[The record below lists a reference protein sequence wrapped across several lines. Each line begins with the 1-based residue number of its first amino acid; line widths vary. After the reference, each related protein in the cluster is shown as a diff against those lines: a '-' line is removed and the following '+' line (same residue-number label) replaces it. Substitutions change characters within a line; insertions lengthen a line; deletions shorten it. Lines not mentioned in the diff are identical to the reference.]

1 MTFPQSRLR
10 KDCVIKFIPVYLSGL
25 SILALFIIAVSH
37 VSVGWPILSL
47 MLIVILWGWW
57 FKNISEAS
65 TPFPESKSGNSLTDP
80 AYPFSQATAADIIIA
95 MDEPALLVN
104 QGQVE
109 VANRAAENLLGMH
122 IEGGDIRMAIR
133 HPAAIRL
140 LTEPLDNMTPVL
152 LAGLGGV
159 NRRWELYAYPLNE
172 EQRLILLR
180 DQSTAH
186 LTEQV
191 RIDFVANTSH
201 ELRTPLA
208 TLSGFIETLED
219 DDVIKE
225 HDTRHHFLS
234 IMAREAKRMQNLVDD
249 LMSLSRIEAGK
260 FSLPNDIVHMS
271 PVVEEVV
278 SNIQASGQAK
288 ATQITLE
295 NHLSSDSLQGDRAE
309 LTQLLY
315 NIIGNALKYGRKD
328 GIIKVALD
336 NTDDHRIKLAIADEG
351 DGIPFHHIPRL
362 TERFYRVDNS
372 RSRALGG
379 TGLGLA
385 IVKQIVEHHRGE
397 LLIDSLPGK
406 GTTVTVFLPTTDFF
420 PE

>member
-1 MTFPQSRLR
+1 MAR
-10 KDCVIKFIPVYLSGL
+10 KDCVIKSVPVYLSGL
-25 SILALFIIAVSH
+25 SLLALFIIAVSH
-37 VSVGWPILSL
+37 VSVGWPILSVL
-47 MLIVILWGWW
+47 MLIIVWGWW
-57 FKNISEAS
+57 FKNISEA
-65 TPFPESKSGNSLTDP
+65 T
-80 AYPFSQATAADIIIA
+80 APFSDTNNGSGFSDQPYPYFPATAADVIMA
-95 MDEPALLVN
+95 MDEPVLLVN
-104 QGQVE
+104 DGQVE

-122 IEGGDIRMAIR
+122 IEGGDVRMAIR

-140 LTEPLDNMTPVL
+140 LTEPLDNMSPVL
-152 LAGLGGV
+152 LAGLGGL
-159 NRRWELYAYPLNE
+159 NRRWELYAYALNE

-219 DDVIKE
+219 DDVIKDR
-225 HDTRHHFLS
+225 DTRHHFLG

-260 FSLPNDIVHMS
+260 FSLPNEIVVLS
-271 PVVEEVV
+271 PLVAEIV

-288 ATQITLE
+288 PSQITLK
-295 NHLSSDSLQGDRAE
+295 NQLSSDNIQGDRTE
-309 LTQLLY
+309 VTQLLY

-328 GIIKVALD
+328 GQIMVNLE
-336 NTDDHRIKLAIADEG
+336 NTDDHRIKLSIKDEG

-397 LLIDSLPGK
+397 LVIDSIAGK

-420 PE
+420 PD

>member
-1 MTFPQSRLR
+1 M
-10 KDCVIKFIPVYLSGL
+10 VPVYLSGL
-25 SILALFIIAVSH
+25 SLLALFAIAVCH
-37 VSVGWPILSL
+37 LTVGWPILTFL
-47 MLIVILWGWW
+47 LLVIIWGWW
-57 FKNISEAS
+57 CKNIAEAS
-65 TPFPESKSGNSLTDP
+65 VAFPEDKTENGSIET
-80 AYPFSQATAADIIIA
+80 AYPFSQATAADIIAA
-95 MDEPALLVN
+95 MNEPALLVN

-109 VANRAAENLLGMH
+109 VANRAAENLLGIH

-140 LTEPLDNMTPVL
+140 LTEPLNNMSPVL

-159 NRRWELYAYPLNE
+159 NRRWELYAYPLNK

-225 HDTRHHFLS
+225 REIRHHFLS

-260 FSLPNDIVHMS
+260 FSLPSDILNIS
-271 PVVEEVV
+271 PLVEEVV
-278 SNIQASGQAK
+278 SNIQSSGQAK
-288 ATQITLE
+288 SAQITLE

-309 LTQLLY
+309 LTQLFY

-328 GIIKVALD
+328 GEIKITLA
-336 NTDDHRIKLAIADEG
+336 NTDDRRIKLSIADEG
-351 DGIPFHHIPRL
+351 DGIPFHHLPRL

-397 LLIDSLPGK
+397 LIIDSVPGK
-406 GTTVTVFLPTTDFF
+406 GTTVTVFLPNTDFF

>member
-1 MTFPQSRLR
+1 
-10 KDCVIKFIPVYLSGL
+10 
-25 SILALFIIAVSH
+25 
-37 VSVGWPILSL
+37 

-225 HDTRHHFLS
+225 RDTRHHFCLS
-234 IMAREAKRMQNLVDD
+234 WRVKPKECKIW
-249 LMSLSRIEAGK
+249 LM
-260 FSLPNDIVHMS
+260 
-271 PVVEEVV
+271 
-278 SNIQASGQAK
+278 
-288 ATQITLE
+288 T
-295 NHLSSDSLQGDRAE
+295 
-309 LTQLLY
+309 
-315 NIIGNALKYGRKD
+315 
-328 GIIKVALD
+328 
-336 NTDDHRIKLAIADEG
+336 
-351 DGIPFHHIPRL
+351 
-362 TERFYRVDNS
+362 
-372 RSRALGG
+372 
-379 TGLGLA
+379 
-385 IVKQIVEHHRGE
+385 
-397 LLIDSLPGK
+397 
-406 GTTVTVFLPTTDFF
+406 
-420 PE
+420 